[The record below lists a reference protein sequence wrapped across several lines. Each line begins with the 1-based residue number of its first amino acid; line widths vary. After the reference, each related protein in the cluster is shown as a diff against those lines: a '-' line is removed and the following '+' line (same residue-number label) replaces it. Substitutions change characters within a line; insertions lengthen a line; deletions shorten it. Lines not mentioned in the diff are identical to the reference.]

1 MPFVSGAPKN
11 FAQIVRDICLAVGVE
26 FPGTIIPTAATPS
39 TDLLILRICQAVYDA
54 TDKLI
59 TMRAW
64 NELKVTATITVV
76 ADFAG
81 QTEKGFAL
89 PADFYGFVDQTQN
102 DSTMRLPA
110 VGPLDSQRWQ
120 AIQTLAPQVSFSIL
134 WRYDQGQVFFLYPP
148 TAPGR
153 TFQYEYITRALWRSA
168 NGADTAERPQTNE
181 WTPVLDPVLVT
192 LLAKAK
198 YLEGSGFDAS
208 AAMRDFDEAYAT
220 RATVRES
227 APVANM
233 AGAVVDPLRLLTVAN
248 LPQTNYGV

>member
-1 MPFVSGAPKN
+1 MPFISTPTKN
-11 FAQIVRDICLAVGVE
+11 LAQIVRDICRSVGVE
-26 FPGTIIPTAATPS
+26 FPGTIIPTAAAPS
-39 TDLLILRICQAVYDA
+39 DDPLILRIVQAIYDA
-54 TDKLI
+54 SDELLTR
-59 TMRAW
+59 RAW
-64 NELKVTATITVV
+64 NELKVTATINVA

-81 QTEKGFAL
+81 QVEKGFSL
-89 PADFYGFVDQTQN
+89 PADFYGLVDQTQN

-110 VGPLDSQRWQ
+110 VGPLDSPRWQ

-134 WRYDQGQVFFLYPP
+134 WRYDQGQIFFLYPP

-153 TFQYEYITRALWRSA
+153 TFQYEYITRGLWRSG
-168 NGADTAERPQTNE
+168 NGLDTAERPQTNE

-198 YLEGSGFDAS
+198 WLEGSGFDAS
-208 AAMRDFDEAYAT
+208 AAMRDFETAMSARGT
-220 RATVRES
+220 ARES

-233 AGAVVDPLRLLTVAN
+233 AGASVDPLRLLTVAN